1 MRIIVQ
7 FLEGGPASTACP
19 PAEARRI
26 LREAFARLP
35 IEAILLGW
43 NLPPALVEACAEE
56 CRRAQAELYLWH
68 PLLSGDG
75 VFVPRPEWRT
85 IGWNGARIADPR
97 GRDEFTFVCPNRA
110 DARAE
115 VLRHLEE
122 SLSAGFFQGVFL
134 DRIRFPSPA
143 ADLTGSLAC
152 FCQSCA
158 ARAQSEGVDWPRV
171 RKTLSGLLQNPEGRQ
186 RIVRFWLSAHAGSAA
201 WSADEVLAQWAEFR
215 NRSITGMVREAA
227 ALARVRGLKIGLDC
241 FSPTL
246 TPMVGQDLAELSAS
260 CDWIKGMIYLRAF
273 GPATIPYEILDL
285 AEGLHSSDAPDE
297 SGALANLA
305 IAAGWELSSRAEE
318 IRRGRLPSSI
328 LSAEI
333 ARGQEFCR
341 CPFLAG
347 LELAEIPGVAELDP
361 VRLRKDW
368 EALSAAAPAGV
379 VLSWDLRHIPLE
391 RLEMVQQILSQP
403 RGG

>member
-7 FLEGGPASTACP
+7 FLEGGPASAGCP
-19 PAEARRI
+19 PAEARRL

-35 IEAILLGW
+35 IEAVLLGW
-43 NLPPALVEACAEE
+43 NLPPALVESCAEE
-56 CRRAQAELYLWH
+56 CRRAQADLDLWH

-85 IGWNGARIADPR
+85 VGWNGTRIADPR

-110 DARAE
+110 DVRQA
-115 VLRHLEE
+115 VLRHLEDAV
-122 SLSAGFFQGVFL
+122 SAGFFQGVFL

-143 ADLTGSLAC
+143 ADLAGSLAC
-152 FCQSCA
+152 FCEACA
-158 ARAQSEGVDWPRV
+158 ARAQSSGVDWTLVLR
-171 RKTLSGLLQNPEGRQ
+171 TLSGLLQNPEGRR
-186 RIVRFWLSAHAGSAA
+186 RIVRFWLSPHAGSAA
-201 WSADEVLAQWAEFR
+201 WPADDVLAQWAEFR
-215 NRSITGMVREAA
+215 NRSITGIVREAS
-227 ALARVRGLKIGLDC
+227 ALARARGMKVGLDC

-246 TPMVGQDLAELSAS
+246 TPMVGQNLEELSAS
-260 CDWIKGMIYLRAF
+260 SDWIKGMIYLRAF
-273 GPATIPYEILDL
+273 GPATLPYEILDL
-285 AEGLHSSDAPDE
+285 AGGLQSSDTPDE
-297 SGALANLA
+297 SGALADLA

-333 ARGQEFCR
+333 ARGRAACR

-361 VRLRKDW
+361 VWIRKDW
-368 EALSAAAPAGV
+368 ETLSAAAPDGV

-391 RLEMVQQILSQP
+391 RLEMVQQILSQSH
-403 RGG
+403 GG

>member
-7 FLEGGPASTACP
+7 FLEGGPASIACP

-26 LREAFARLP
+26 LRDAFARLP

-43 NLPPALVEACAEE
+43 NLPPALTEACAEE
-56 CRRAQAELYLWH
+56 CRRAHAELYLWH

-75 VFVPRPEWRT
+75 VFIPRPEWRT
-85 IGWNGARIADPR
+85 IGWHGTRIADPR

-143 ADLTGSLAC
+143 GDFSKSLAC
-152 FCQSCA
+152 FCDACA
-158 ARAQSEGVDWPRV
+158 ERAQSEGLDWTRV
-171 RKTLSGLLQNPEGRQ
+171 RKSLSGLLQNPEGRH
-186 RIVRFWLSAHAGSAA
+186 RIVRFWLSPHAGSAA
-201 WSADEVLAQWAEFR
+201 WSADEVLAQWAELR
-215 NRSITGMVREAA
+215 NRSITEMVREAA
-227 ALARVRGLKIGLDC
+227 ARARARGLKVGLDC

-246 TPMVGQDLAELSAS
+246 TPMVGQNLAGLSAS
-260 CDWIKGMIYLRAF
+260 SDWIKGMIYLRAF
-273 GPATIPYEILDL
+273 GPATLPYEILDL
-285 AEGLHSSDAPDE
+285 AEGLQPSGAGDE
-297 SGALANLA
+297 SVALDNLA
-305 IAAGWELSSRAEE
+305 IAAGWELSSRADE

-333 ARGQEFCR
+333 ARGQEGCR

-347 LELAEIPGVAELDP
+347 VELAEIPGVAELDP
-361 VRLRKDW
+361 VWIRKDW
-368 EALSAAAPAGV
+368 ETLSAAAPAGV
-379 VLSWDLRHIPLE
+379 VLSWDLRLIPLE
-391 RLEMVQQILSQP
+391 RLEMVGRILQ
-403 RGG
+403 GTVQA